1 MKLLVFKIKMITIP
15 RKMLNQST
23 KTAGPVKG
31 ALEWCW
37 SAALSRIGL
46 LLDLPLA
53 LWITTYYL
61 CLVAL
66 QSLQNLVDWV
76 VHE

>member
-1 MKLLVFKIKMITIP
+1 MFDVMNFTLNLKMFDLNTYEVISLHIKIIIP
-15 RKMLNQST
+15 RKKLNQST

-37 SAALSRIGL
+37 SAALSRLGL

-61 CLVAL
+61 
-66 QSLQNLVDWV
+66 
-76 VHE
+76 